1 MEWYEELGYADELD
15 ARLAN
20 RTPCEP
26 DPDLTNEPAVD
37 DIDI

>member
-20 RTPCEP
+20 RTPCESAYQNSP
-26 DPDLTNEPAVD
+26 SGLFFYE
-37 DIDI
+37 